1 MKLVL
6 DQMKGT
12 RLALYSKKC
21 YSFQLSVNI
30 ISLKGAAIKEGRKS
44 ANLTDIDQADV
55 CWRFSWLGKLLH
67 VFYQNFDRS
76 R

>member
-30 ISLKGAAIKEGRKS
+30 ISLKGVAIKKRPYKCEFGRHRSSRRVLAVFLAWQTS
-44 ANLTDIDQADV
+44 ARVLP
-55 CWRFSWLGKLLH
+55 KL
-67 VFYQNFDRS
+67 
-76 R
+76 